1 MNAPAGF
8 DWVDGKA
15 VNIHPW
21 SAMFNRAALHQ
32 GVHMTNAAFC
42 ATGFAVAGIHAMRLI
57 RQHPSK
63 TPQ

>member
-15 VNIHPW
+15 VNIDPW

-42 ATGFAVAGIHAMRLI
+42 ATGLLWRAF
-57 RQHPSK
+57 
-63 TPQ
+63 TP